1 MKACFSII
9 ATIVV
14 LSAFALGQDAQTSA
28 DTMNMHI
35 SFFSTGASLSAE
47 DMALKRELDTMGE
60 ALGSVLA
67 FRTQAFPMQPP
78 ASSALDLIERVTGK
92 ALVSPMVSASTGNE
106 AIISA
111 SVGNGFYLQGQG
123 VVLMIH
129 ISGLRD
135 TAGQTLIISP
145 VTNVN
150 MNVNDMLEN
159 VRRLNARLN
168 APDTRHEDMV
178 AMRHQIN
185 ALQNDIRILQD
196 SERVLKLLS
205 APTLRQVADDFRES
219 LVDTLAKYGD
229 SLSVVKPD
237 EYINLVLQASPAYS
251 IQMSRTGA
259 ARGSEV
265 ISVRKSWIT
274 DYKAGKMTLEEF
286 RGKVLQ

>member
-1 MKACFSII
+1 MMKACFSII

-14 LSAFALGQDAQTSA
+14 LSAFAWGQDTQTSA
-28 DTMNMHI
+28 DKMNLY
-35 SFFSTGASLSAE
+35 FFVTDASLSAE
-47 DMALKRELDTMGE
+47 EMVLKRELDTMRE
-60 ALGSVLA
+60 TLGSVLA
-67 FRTQAFPMQPP
+67 LNTQAFPMQSP

-123 VVLMIH
+123 IVFMIH

-135 TAGQTLIISP
+135 TAGQMLIISP
-145 VTNVN
+145 VTDVN

-159 VRRLNARLN
+159 VRRLNATLN

-178 AMRHQIN
+178 AMRHEIN

-196 SERVLKLLS
+196 SERALKQLS
-205 APTLRQVADDFRES
+205 APTLHQVADGFRES
-219 LVDTLAKYGD
+219 LLDTLAKYGD

-259 ARGSEV
+259 ARGTEV

-286 RGKVLQ
+286 REKVL

>member
-1 MKACFSII
+1 MMKACFSII

-14 LSAFALGQDAQTSA
+14 LSAFAWGQDTQTSA

-67 FRTQAFPMQPP
+67 LNTQAFSMQPP
-78 ASSALDLIERVTGK
+78 ASSTLDLIERVTGK

-237 EYINLVLQASPAYS
+237 EYINLVLQASPVSLGVA
-251 IQMSRTGA
+251 G
-259 ARGSEV
+259 RGTEI